1 MRPLPAPNGGRRT
14 VIHWCMRLTPST
26 SWPIYYA
33 SRPRLRNGQT
43 SALDISRSGVRTA
56 HKAPRDHVTQSL
68 VVTGGMRPRRRHVVV
83 SNSSA
88 VNGVP
93 ASATCS
99 LQTESACSAFHEE
112 DGPDEPHPASA
123 AVFIGR
129 VVICTSFRRL
139 SSGVSFSAPSI
150 SSDCCRTPRVRV
162 PAQSP
167 HSPVTP
173 APARPPPSA
182 DRPACPRR
190 A

>member
-1 MRPLPAPNGGRRT
+1 MAHILRIAP
-14 VIHWCMRLTPST
+14 TPT
-26 SWPIYYA
+26 PWA
-33 SRPRLRNGQT
+33 NQCSRH
-43 SALDISRSGVRTA
+43 SRSGVRAA
-56 HKAPRDHVTQSL
+56 HKAPRNHVTQSL

-112 DGPDEPHPASA
+112 DGPDEPHPVSA

-167 HSPVTP
+167 PQPGHSCAGTTASISRSVCLSS
-173 APARPPPSA
+173 PSTKSWEPI
-182 DRPACPRR
+182 RVKPKRL
-190 A
+190 